1 MIIRFLVTS
10 LDKALLHQ
18 LLSLAGRPALRRVLV
33 VPNFFHLRFVEAAV
47 LLGTFSAAEM
57 FLQPSLDL
65 CINTILY
72 PSTAGSTLDL
82 LAWFSL
88 RYALSAVSPFV
99 ERRVPFQIM
108 STQFN
113 LPQVDSNQG
122 VETSLQ

>member
-1 MIIRFLVTS
+1 M
-10 LDKALLHQ
+10 
-18 LLSLAGRPALRRVLV
+18 
-33 VPNFFHLRFVEAAV
+33 PNFFHLRFVEAAV

-108 STQFN
+108 SNQFN